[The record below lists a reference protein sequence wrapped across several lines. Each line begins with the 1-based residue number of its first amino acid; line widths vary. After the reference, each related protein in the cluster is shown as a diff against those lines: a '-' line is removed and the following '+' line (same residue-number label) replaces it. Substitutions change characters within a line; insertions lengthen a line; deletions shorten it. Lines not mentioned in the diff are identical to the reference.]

1 MTNKIIVFNNFD
13 KLAIYGE
20 IVHFE
25 RGKELCTITQNNQ
38 EYVCD
43 NNNLITKKGSQ
54 NYIQHFALNNDG
66 QGLLRGDI
74 TFFLSNYDHYTDEQ
88 MTTLRTKW
96 AEYLMDYSDTILFND
111 NFYDA
116 DINVLNTILDSLGLE
131 VNNNV
136 SSTGK

>member
-20 IVHFE
+20 IVHLE
-25 RGKELCTITQNNQ
+25 RGKELCTIIQNNQ